1 MPFVERR
8 RQAMNEDFN
17 KEKSATLIEE
27 ARAIT
32 AELRSEITIL
42 EAQMRQVLDG
52 REMDADEGDEADF
65 DPREVRGEQVTIAAA
80 VVNEVRAG
88 RSFWRFWR

>member
-52 REMDADEGDEADF
+52 REMDTDEGDF

>member
-1 MPFVERR
+1 
-8 RQAMNEDFN
+8 MNEDFN

-32 AELRSEITIL
+32 AELRSEITKL

-52 REMDADEGDEADF
+52 QEMDADEGDEV
-65 DPREVRGEQVTIAAA
+65 DPREVQGEQVTIAAA
-80 VVNEVRAG
+80 VVNEIGAG

>member
-17 KEKSATLIEE
+17 KEKSATLIKE

-32 AELRSEITIL
+32 AELRSEITKL
-42 EAQMRQVLDG
+42 ETQMRQVLDG
-52 REMDADEGDEADF
+52 REVDANEGEADS

>member
-17 KEKSATLIEE
+17 KEKSAILIEE

-32 AELRSEITIL
+32 AELRSEIAIL
-42 EAQMRQVLDG
+42 EAQMRQVLEG
-52 REMDADEGDEADF
+52 REMDADECDEA